1 MGIIDVERLA
11 VGCAVVLGKI
21 DEGGLVVLVGI
32 DWVGVRVGLVVRVG
46 LGSVPSSIDRT
57 ALVLGKVLIPRIV
70 SRAGGVSL
78 GVLGMLIAVEAVA
91 VAVVVAPVQPALG
104 FGSDKLSNVLLGF
117 VSSVTRSST
126 PISTF
131 GSTLRSTHISIRSS
145 SSSISISSSSS
156 VPATSEK
163 GFWMLNLVIGL
174 DIGVAIAI
182 AGVHRLVR
190 NDIGEH
196 DGRRLGQQQDRR
208 QKKHDNGA
216 TSALS

>member
-1 MGIIDVERLA
+1 
-11 VGCAVVLGKI
+11 
-21 DEGGLVVLVGI
+21 LVGI

-131 GSTLRSTHISIRSS
+131 GSTLGSTHISIRSS
-145 SSSISISSSSS
+145 SSSISSSSS

>member
-1 MGIIDVERLA
+1 
-11 VGCAVVLGKI
+11 
-21 DEGGLVVLVGI
+21 LVGI

-145 SSSISISSSSS
+145 SSSISSSSISSSSISSSSS

>member
-1 MGIIDVERLA
+1 
-11 VGCAVVLGKI
+11 
-21 DEGGLVVLVGI
+21 LVGI

-145 SSSISISSSSS
+145 SSSSISSSSISSSISSSSSSSSSISSSSS

>member
-1 MGIIDVERLA
+1 
-11 VGCAVVLGKI
+11 
-21 DEGGLVVLVGI
+21 LVGI

-145 SSSISISSSSS
+145 ISSSSS